1 MINQQ
6 TAVQFAA
13 LMASLTSLTV
23 ALSDVANSADVEI
36 KRPIILF
43 AFADDWGRYAS
54 AYAKIEPG
62 GPSDIVSTPNFDR
75 IANEG
80 VLFRNAFVNAP
91 SCTPCR
97 SSLLSGQYFWR
108 TGRAA
113 ILQGAIWD
121 GSVPSYPLIL
131 NEAGSCPCL

>member
-1 MINQQ
+1 MRKQCPSCRSLLCFVLLISPFV
-6 TAVQFAA
+6 AISDFAN
-13 LMASLTSLTV
+13 ASDNDS
-23 ALSDVANSADVEI
+23 
-36 KRPIILF
+36 KRPNILF

-54 AYAKIEPG
+54 AYAKLEPG

-75 IANEG
+75 IASEG

-108 TGRAA
+108 TGRA
-113 ILQGAIWD
+113 
-121 GSVPSYPLIL
+121 
-131 NEAGSCPCL
+131 